1 MYKQGILSFTLFFY
15 NVYNGQ
21 SGTPLFDNIMIMAYP
36 TAYTFFPI
44 LFVGV
49 IDQALKDSTILRH
62 PEVYYIGQQARL
74 FNLKMMCLWEG
85 NAFLHACVVFFITL
99 CANAVIVRGLGPEE
113 GATASPQSDGLATDH
128 CILGTSVNFVLV
140 LVCNLKLAL
149 HVRMWTK
156 VHATVI
162 FVCTFGWFVIH
173 FAYANATFA
182 HGWFGSDDSR
192 ECMNRAVGSPR
203 FWLGVFLTP
212 IACFGVETA
221 VKTYLRT
228 YTPEPFDLALQIESL
243 GDRAA
248 KRASKAE
255 PGDGKNG
262 GKVAPSEGKGASAV
276 PPLNTRG
283 SEGGGGLLLNALT
296 AKLDT
301 EADLGAKKATDEEE
315 LLAQD
320 YRMHRFTHVFV
331 NNPALE
337 AQFRALFNE
346 QGIRPLANLM
356 GVGGIV
362 ASLYMVMQVIGNISA
377 GKTFLI
383 SVGMA
388 LAGIVVF
395 FVSFVL
401 RRRTSGFVRFFQR
414 HLQLILFI
422 GLIVVETGM
431 KITIT
436 GSSLQSAVIP
446 MIAFMVLRLR
456 FPLAVICVLW
466 DGFSFAVYYVVRL
479 RGQSDVSDG
488 DFAYMLFYNWFLM
501 SLLCGY
507 GGYNRERSERR
518 DFLMQLQ
525 VSCLPCRPPTPLLH
539 LHHTS
544 HI

>member
-1 MYKQGILSFTLFFY
+1 MKTTCARY
-15 NVYNGQ
+15 
-21 SGTPLFDNIMIMAYP
+21 AR
-36 TAYTFFPI
+36 
-44 LFVGV
+44 
-49 IDQALKDSTILRH
+49 ALR
-62 PEVYYIGQQARL
+62 
-74 FNLKMMCLWEG
+74 
-85 NAFLHACVVFFITL
+85 
-99 CANAVIVRGLGPEE
+99 
-113 GATASPQSDGLATDH
+113 
-128 CILGTSVNFVLV
+128 
-140 LVCNLKLAL
+140 
-149 HVRMWTK
+149 
-156 VHATVI
+156 
-162 FVCTFGWFVIH
+162 
-173 FAYANATFA
+173 
-182 HGWFGSDDSR
+182 SR
-192 ECMNRAVGSPR
+192 AADRVP
-203 FWLGVFLTP
+203 
-212 IACFGVETA
+212 
-221 VKTYLRT
+221 
-228 YTPEPFDLALQIESL
+228 

-262 GKVAPSEGKGASAV
+262 GKVAPSEGKGASAA
-276 PPLNTRG
+276 PPLNTRW
-283 SEGGGGLLLNALT
+283 SEGGGGLLNALT

-301 EADLGAKKATDEEE
+301 ESTWAPKGDGRGVF
-315 LLAQD
+315 LAQD
-320 YRMHRFTHVFV
+320 YRMHRLTHVFV

-414 HLQLILFI
+414 HLQLILFV
-422 GLIVVETGM
+422 GLIIVETGM

-466 DGFSFAVYYVVRL
+466 DGFPS
-479 RGQSDVSDG
+479 
-488 DFAYMLFYNWFLM
+488 
-501 SLLCGY
+501 
-507 GGYNRERSERR
+507 
-518 DFLMQLQ
+518 
-525 VSCLPCRPPTPLLH
+525 PCT
-539 LHHTS
+539 T
-544 HI
+544 